1 MSKKLLNEGT
11 IRRFMK
17 LAALKPIGDGVIS
30 EMSLD
35 YKRDDEEVVE
45 EEILNPAVVS
55 EEDELEIEDELAVDD
70 VEEEVPVL
78 DDAPEG
84 DHEELLKRV
93 VQAVA
98 AELNVD
104 VEIEGA
110 AAEGEGEEELDAS
123 PPEESDA
130 LPPEEEVG
138 ADEEVLALE
147 EEAPIQEED
156 NVLEAV
162 EAMLA
167 EAGIEV
173 VDDKKITE
181 DLSKKVSSRVAK
193 RLLKEFS

>member
-181 DLSKKVSSRVAK
+181 DLIKKVSSRVAK